1 MIIVYENKLTYKEMV
16 EHYPDLNIVNKFKE
30 EEKNNKL
37 DDNVQIKTIK
47 FKRVKSF
54 RYYPKA
60 PGMLGKIQ

>member
-1 MIIVYENKLTYKEMV
+1 MINVYEKKLTKEMI
-16 EHYPDLNIVNKFKE
+16 EHNSNSNIVNKFKE
-30 EEKNNKL
+30 QEKSNKL
-37 DDNVQIKTIK
+37 DDNVQIKTIT